1 MTLMTQQTI
10 WAAIALVAAASMAF
24 GADAPADVDAWNQFR
39 GPNGSGVARGCRPPV
54 RLDADHLA
62 WKTSVPPGLSS
73 PVLAGARV
81 FLTGVVSGRLL
92 TIALDAASGDVVW
105 RRPAP
110 PVRIGRV
117 HKTNSPASSTPCV
130 DGERV
135 YVYFGAYGLLCYDHD
150 GREQWARPIPT
161 PRNQYGMAT
170 SPIGHGD
177 TVILVLDDDAN
188 LPDSK
193 VSRSRI
199 LAVSKATGE
208 TVWEAPRPLHRGG
221 WSTPMIWS
229 HAGGKDLVVMGSRR
243 ACGYDPETGVEKWY
257 AGGFSP
263 ETITV
268 PVAGNGHV
276 HVSATRLGGVPDEDP
291 DPQPFWEAVMQF
303 DSSGDGRLERG
314 EMTGHFTFPFRPELP
329 PEHPGY
335 GMPLPADEARR
346 KPRLDA
352 MFARI
357 DKNKDGFWT
366 REEFLA
372 SLSFRRAKPTLMAIR
387 PGGRGDLVDT
397 HVPWQLHREIPEI
410 PSPVFHENRIYLVR
424 NGGHL
429 AAVDAAD
436 GKVLY
441 RRRLGAPGQYSASPV
456 VANGHLYLVSSRG
469 VVSVVETGDTFRMV
483 YQRDLG
489 EPVFVTPAIDARTIY
504 LRTETRLLA
513 LRAGVVRAGKS

>member
-1 MTLMTQQTI
+1 M
-10 WAAIALVAAASMAF
+10 
-24 GADAPADVDAWNQFR
+24 
-39 GPNGSGVARGCRPPV
+39 ARGCRPPV

-62 WKTSVPPGLSS
+62 WNRAVPPGLSS
-73 PVLAGARV
+73 PVLAGDRI

-92 TIALDAASGDVVW
+92 TIALDAASGEVVW

-117 HKTNSPASSTPCV
+117 HKTNSPASSTPYV
-130 DGERV
+130 DAERL
-135 YVYFGAYGLLCYDHD
+135 YVYFGAYGLICYDHD
-150 GREQWARPIPT
+150 GREQWTRPVPT
-161 PRNQYGMAT
+161 PQNQYGMAT
-170 SPIGHGD
+170 SPIVYRD
-177 TVILVLDDDAN
+177 TLILVLDSDAN

-193 VSRSRI
+193 LSQSRL

-208 TVWEAPRPLHRGG
+208 TVWETPRPLHRSG
-221 WSTPMIWS
+221 WSTPMIWD
-229 HAGGKDLVVMGSRR
+229 HGDGEDLVVMGCRR

-263 ETITV
+263 ETIAV

-276 HVSATRLGGVPDEDP
+276 HVSAARLGGVPDEDP

-303 DSSGDGRLERG
+303 DSSGDGRLERD
-314 EMTGHFTFPFRPELP
+314 EMTEHFAFPLRPELP

-335 GMPLPADEARR
+335 GVPLPADEARR

-357 DKNKDGFWT
+357 DKDKDGFWT

-372 SLSFRRAKPTLMAIR
+372 SLSFRRAKPTLMAVR
-387 PGGRGDLVDT
+387 PGGQGDVVDT
-397 HVPWQLHREIPEI
+397 HVAWQLHREIPEI

-436 GKVLY
+436 GRVLY
-441 RRRLGAPGQYSASPV
+441 SQRLGAPGQYSASPV
-456 VANGHLYLVSSRG
+456 VANGHLYLASSRG
-469 VVSVVETGDTFRMV
+469 VVSVVETGDTFRMA

-489 EPVFVTPAIDARTIY
+489 QPVFVTPAIDVRTIY
-504 LRTETRLLA
+504 LRTETRVLA
-513 LRAGVVRAGKS
+513 LRAGVVRGGKS